1 MVLQQLTYAQNIVL
15 NRIEKKMSMSESN
28 TDYSHTD
35 YYSEYYDTDY
45 NDCHGDYYDADA
57 S

>member
-1 MVLQQLTYAQNIVL
+1 MNLLQLTYAQSIVL
-15 NRIEKKMSMSESN
+15 NRIEKKISMSEHY